1 MEEFMVTR
9 TAVAALATCAALLA
23 ATGCSSSFGSG
34 KETEQDKSEKQQLRV
49 LIATSG
55 DAETKAVKDAA
66 AAYAAKSGN
75 TVTVEIA
82 KDMNQQLAQSFAGH
96 KPPDV
101 FYVNSDQFAN
111 YAKGGSLHAYGDRIP
126 DADDFSEQ
134 LRASFSYDGKLVCLP
149 KDTSTLALAVNTDLW
164 KKAGLTERDYPKT
177 WQDLETVAGK
187 LTGDGVTGLV
197 TSDEYQRL
205 GVFMKQAGGWLTDA
219 DQKKMTADTA
229 QNAEGLN
236 FVKSMLASGSMKFA
250 KQVDT
255 SWGGEALG
263 KGKAAMT
270 IEGNWL
276 EGGMRLDY
284 PDVKY
289 AAVPLPAGPAGPGTL
304 AFSNCW
310 GVAAESAHQAAAVDL
325 VTYLSSADQQ
335 LKFADAFG
343 VMPSRTSALA
353 AYAKQEPAA
362 KAWVD
367 GSAYAQGPVTIAGFD
382 KVLSQFNTDLQSLR
396 TADPKKILADLQRN
410 GEQAIAKGE

>member
-1 MEEFMVTR
+1 MVTR

-23 ATGCSSSFGSG
+23 ATGCSSSFGSA
-34 KETEQDKSEKQQLRV
+34 EEPEQDASGKQRLRV

-55 DAETKAVKDAA
+55 DAETKAVKAAA
-66 AAYAAKSGN
+66 AAYAEKSGD
-75 TVTVEIA
+75 TVTVEVA

-111 YAKGGSLHAYGDRIP
+111 YAKAGSLYPYGDRIS
-126 DADDFSEQ
+126 DTGDFSEQ
-134 LRASFSYDGKLVCLP
+134 LRASFSYDGKLMCLP
-149 KDTSTLALAVNTDLW
+149 KDTSTLGLVVNTDLW
-164 KKAGLTERDYPKT
+164 QKAGLSEKDYPKD
-177 WQDLETVAGK
+177 WKELEAVADK

-205 GVFMKQAGGWLTDA
+205 GVFMKQAGGWLTDPA
-219 DQKKMTADTA
+219 QKKMTADSA
-229 QNAEGLN
+229 GNAEGLG
-236 FVKSMLASGSMKFA
+236 FVRSMLKSGSMKFA

-276 EGGMRLDY
+276 DGGMKLDY

-289 AAVPLPAGPAGPGTL
+289 AVAPLPAGPAGRATL
-304 AFSNCW
+304 AFSSCW
-310 GVAAESAHQAAAVDL
+310 GVASESAHREAAVDL
-325 VTYLSSADQQ
+325 VTHLTSPDQQ
-335 LKFADAFG
+335 LAFADAFG
-343 VMPSRTSALA
+343 VMPTRTSALA
-353 AYAKQEPAA
+353 TYAEREPSV

-367 GSAYAQGPVTIAGFD
+367 GSAYAQAPVTIAGFD
-382 KVLSQFNTDLQSLR
+382 KVLGQFNTDLQSLR

-410 GEQAIAKGE
+410 GEQAIAKGN

>member
-1 MEEFMVTR
+1 MTPR
-9 TAVAALATCAALLA
+9 TATAALVTCAALLA
-23 ATGCSSSFGSG
+23 ATGCSSSFGG
-34 KETEQDKSEKQQLRV
+34 DKSTKQDTDAKQHLKV

-55 DAETKAVKDAA
+55 DAETKAVKEAA
-66 AAYAAKSGN
+66 AAYEKQSGN
-75 TVTVEIA
+75 KVSVEAA

-111 YAKGGSLHAYGDRIP
+111 YAKGGSLYAYGDAIK
-126 DADDFSEQ
+126 DVDDFAEP
-134 LRASFSYDGKLVCLP
+134 LRTSFTYDGKLVCLP
-149 KDTSTLALAVNTDLW
+149 KDTSTLALAINTDLW
-164 KKAGLTERDYPKT
+164 KKAGLTEKDYPTSWDELRK
-177 WQDLETVAGK
+177 VAAK
-187 LTGDGVTGLV
+187 LTGGGVTGLV

-205 GVFMKQAGGWLTDA
+205 GVFMKQAGGWITDA
-219 DQKKMTADTA
+219 KQTKMTADSA
-229 QNAEGLN
+229 QNAEGLG
-236 FVKSMLASGSMKFA
+236 FVKSLLRDGSLKYA

-276 EGGMRLDY
+276 TGGMKLDY
-284 PDVKY
+284 PDVPYKV
-289 AAVPLPAGPAGPGTL
+289 VPLPEGPAGKATL

-310 GVAAESAHQAAAVDL
+310 GVAAESAHRSAAVDL
-325 VTYLSSADQQ
+325 VKYLSSGERQ

-353 AYAKQEPAA
+353 QYAKQAPDA

-367 GSAYAQGPVTIAGFD
+367 ANAYAQGPVTVAGFD
-382 KVLSQFNTDLQSLR
+382 KVLSQFNTELQSLR
-396 TADPKKILADLQRN
+396 TTDPKKILAGLQRN
-410 GEQAIAKGE
+410 GEQSLAKGN

>member
-1 MEEFMVTR
+1 MTPR
-9 TAVAALATCAALLA
+9 TATAALVTCAALLA
-23 ATGCSSSFGSG
+23 ATGCSSSFGG
-34 KETEQDKSEKQQLRV
+34 DKSTKQDTDAKQHLKV

-55 DAETKAVKDAA
+55 DAETKAVKEAA
-66 AAYAAKSGN
+66 AAYEKQSGN
-75 TVTVEIA
+75 KVSVEAA

-111 YAKGGSLHAYGDRIP
+111 YAKGGSLYAYGDTIK
-126 DADDFSEQ
+126 DVDDFAEP
-134 LRASFSYDGKLVCLP
+134 LRTSFTYDGKLVCLP
-149 KDTSTLALAVNTDLW
+149 KDTSTLALAINTDLW
-164 KKAGLTERDYPKT
+164 KKAGLTEKDYPTSWDELRK
-177 WQDLETVAGK
+177 VAAK
-187 LTGDGVTGLV
+187 LTGGGVTGLV

-205 GVFMKQAGGWLTDA
+205 GVFMKQAGGWITDA
-219 DQKKMTADTA
+219 KQTKMTADSA
-229 QNAEGLN
+229 QNAEGLG
-236 FVKSMLASGSMKFA
+236 FVKSLLRDGSLKYA

-276 EGGMRLDY
+276 TGGMKLDY
-284 PDVKY
+284 PDVPYKV
-289 AAVPLPAGPAGPGTL
+289 VPLPEGPAGKATL

-310 GVAAESAHQAAAVDL
+310 GVAAESAHRSAAVDL
-325 VTYLSSADQQ
+325 VKYLSSGERQ

-353 AYAKQEPAA
+353 QYAKQAPDA

-367 GSAYAQGPVTIAGFD
+367 ANAYAQGPVTVAGFD
-382 KVLSQFNTDLQSLR
+382 KVLSQFNTELQSLR
-396 TADPKKILADLQRN
+396 TTDPKKILAGLQRN
-410 GEQAIAKGE
+410 GEQSLAKGN

>member
-1 MEEFMVTR
+1 MVTR
-9 TAVAALATCAALLA
+9 TTVAALATCAALLA
-23 ATGCSSSFGSG
+23 ATGCSSSFGDA
-34 KETEQDKSEKQQLRV
+34 KEPEQDKNGKQELTV

-55 DAETKAVKDAA
+55 DAETQAVKTAA
-66 AAYAAKSGN
+66 AAYAKESGN
-75 TVTVEIA
+75 TVTVSIA

-111 YAKGGSLHAYGDRIP
+111 YAKGGSLYPYGDQIS
-126 DADDFSEQ
+126 DASDFSEQ
-134 LRASFSYDGKLVCLP
+134 LRTSFTYDGKLVCLP
-149 KDTSTLALAVNTDLW
+149 KDTSTLGLVVNSDLW
-164 KKAGLTERDYPKT
+164 KKAGLTAKDYPKS
-177 WQDLETVAGK
+177 WQELRNVADK

-219 DQKKMTADTA
+219 DQKKMTAATPE
-229 QNAEGLN
+229 NAEGLG
-236 FVKSMLASGSMKFA
+236 FVQSLLKSGSMKYA

-276 EGGMRLDY
+276 DGGMKLDY

-289 AAVPLPAGPAGPGTL
+289 DVVPLPAGPAGQSTL

-310 GVAAESAHQAAAVDL
+310 GVAAESAHRAASVDL
-325 VTYLSSADQQ
+325 VKYLSSADQQ
-335 LKFADAFG
+335 LAFADAFG
-343 VMPSRTSALA
+343 VMPSRTSALKT
-353 AYAKQEPAA
+353 YAEREPRA

-410 GEQAIAKGE
+410 GEQAIAKGN

>member
-1 MEEFMVTR
+1 MPPR
-9 TAVAALATCAALLA
+9 TATAALVTCAALLA
-23 ATGCSSSFGSG
+23 ATGCSSSFGG
-34 KETEQDKSEKQQLRV
+34 DKSTKQDTDAKQHLKV

-55 DAETKAVKDAA
+55 DAETKAVKEAA
-66 AAYAAKSGN
+66 AAYEKQSGN
-75 TVTVEIA
+75 KVSVEAA

-111 YAKGGSLHAYGDRIP
+111 YAKGGSLYAYGDTIK
-126 DADDFSEQ
+126 DVDDFAEP
-134 LRASFSYDGKLVCLP
+134 LRTSFTYDGKLVCLP
-149 KDTSTLALAVNTDLW
+149 KDTSTLALAINTDLW
-164 KKAGLTERDYPKT
+164 KKAGLTEKDYPTSWDELRK
-177 WQDLETVAGK
+177 VAAK
-187 LTGDGVTGLV
+187 LTGGGVTGLV

-205 GVFMKQAGGWLTDA
+205 GVFMKQAGGWITDA
-219 DQKKMTADTA
+219 KQTKMTADSA
-229 QNAEGLN
+229 QNAEGLG
-236 FVKSMLASGSMKFA
+236 FVKSLLRDGSLKYA

-276 EGGMRLDY
+276 TGGMKLDY
-284 PDVKY
+284 PDVPYKV
-289 AAVPLPAGPAGPGTL
+289 VPLPEGPAGKATL

-310 GVAAESAHQAAAVDL
+310 GVAAESAHRSAAVDL
-325 VTYLSSADQQ
+325 VKYLSSGERQ

-353 AYAKQEPAA
+353 QYAKQAPDA

-367 GSAYAQGPVTIAGFD
+367 ANAYAQGPVTVAGFD
-382 KVLSQFNTDLQSLR
+382 KVLSQFNTELQSLR
-396 TADPKKILADLQRN
+396 TTDPKKILAGLQRN
-410 GEQAIAKGE
+410 GEQSLAKGN

>member
-1 MEEFMVTR
+1 MVPR
-9 TAVAALATCAALLA
+9 TAAAALVTCAALLT
-23 ATGCSSSFGSG
+23 ATGCSSSFGG
-34 KETEQDKSEKQQLRV
+34 DKETKQDTGAKQHLKV

-55 DAETKAVKDAA
+55 DAETKAVKEAA
-66 AAYAAKSGN
+66 AAYEKQSGN
-75 TVTVEIA
+75 KVTVEAA

-111 YAKGGSLHAYGDRIP
+111 YAKGGSLYAYGDKIK
-126 DADDFSEQ
+126 DADDFAEQ
-134 LRASFSYDGKLVCLP
+134 LRSSFTYDGKLVCLP
-149 KDTSTLALAVNTDLW
+149 KDTSTLALAINTDLW
-164 KKAGLTERDYPKT
+164 KKAGLTEKDYPTSWDELRK
-177 WQDLETVAGK
+177 VADK

-205 GVFMKQAGGWLTDA
+205 GVFMKQSGGWITDA
-219 DQKKMTADTA
+219 GQTKMTADSA
-229 QNAEGLN
+229 QNAKGLGY
-236 FVKSMLASGSMKFA
+236 VKSLLRSGSMKYA

-276 EGGMRLDY
+276 TGGMKLDY

-289 AAVPLPAGPAGPGTL
+289 KVVPLPAGPAGKGTL

-310 GVAAESAHQAAAVDL
+310 GVAAESAHRSAAVDL
-325 VTYLSSADQQ
+325 VKYLSSGGQQ

-343 VMPSRTSALA
+343 VMPSRDSALA
-353 AYAKQEPAA
+353 TYAKQEPEA

-367 GSAYAQGPVTIAGFD
+367 ANAYAQGPVTIAGFD
-382 KVLSQFNTDLQSLR
+382 KVLSQFNTELQSLR
-396 TADPKKILADLQRN
+396 TTDPKKILADLQRN
-410 GEQAIAKGE
+410 GEQALAKGN